1 MRASAFIR
9 TTASPKNGMAKAT
22 VYFRVRDNECDI
34 KAASELAILP
44 NYWDAKR
51 QGYKL
56 RVSLVGEQQRQD
68 FDHAVQEIL
77 ALISKEYYKESRIP
91 SPIQISIIASVL
103 RPNVPN
109 TPILSVDQPQN

>member
-1 MRASAFIR
+1 MYHLSTEHHHESKRIY
-9 TTASPKNGMAKAT
+9 KNNGKSQERHGEST

-77 ALISKEYYKESRIP
+77 ALYQK
-91 SPIQISIIASVL
+91 
-103 RPNVPN
+103 N
-109 TPILSVDQPQN
+109 TI

>member
-9 TTASPKNGMAKAT
+9 TTAGPKNGMAKAT
-22 VYFRVRDNECDI
+22 VYFRVRDNGCDI

-77 ALISKEYYKESRIP
+77 ALISKEYYIGADSRWLKRLLFVYHHPNASKIQEKEF
-91 SPIQISIIASVL
+91 VWH
-103 RPNVPN
+103 
-109 TPILSVDQPQN
+109 